1 MSICQVK
8 VSMVSSFEFEFRTS
22 NRSVPNQEVYRAC
35 ILLDN
40 SASRRRRGLP
50 SGDPTRR
57 VQLEGRA
64 HHLTQSKTLTDV
76 PSPRERGKDM
86 SSGKRPSKATLQRI
100 DQLPEMHGSKRLC
113 CTSGDQ
119 RSWLRNGNKPEGA
132 VAQIVEAILPYE
144 SSRMKSHP
152 PLCRPAMRD
161 SRRACALCQTIL
173 LIHSWEHGSL
183 FSLNSS
189 INLRRYPAP
198 ILLAATGMPDPARF

>member
-1 MSICQVK
+1 
-8 VSMVSSFEFEFRTS
+8 MVSSFEFEFRTS

-57 VQLEGRA
+57 VQLEGWA

-100 DQLPEMHGSKRLC
+100 DQLPEMHRSKRLC

-152 PLCRPAMRD
+152 PLCRPARRD
-161 SRRACALCQTIL
+161 SDLEVASNPGLTPL
-173 LIHSWEHGSL
+173 GSTHTVPPCGTREEPVHCVKR
-183 FSLNSS
+183 FCSS
-189 INLRRYPAP
+189 IPGSMVLSSH
-198 ILLAATGMPDPARF
+198 